1 MNNKTK
7 DYICSLLFLFTGI
20 FVFVNSINIVPLMGK
35 DLGSGFMPKV
45 IGVSLVVISLIKL
58 VLVFY
63 NSKNYKEE
71 TKKEDIDSKGGLLTI
86 GISLFYVVTFEL
98 LGFITSTIIYLFF
111 QMIILSNEKNRN
123 LKLFGVIS
131 IGFSVFLYVLFV
143 YVINRPLPIGI
154 LGF

>member
-1 MNNKTK
+1 MNNKTR
-7 DYICSLLFLFTGI
+7 DYICSLLFLFSGI
-20 FVFVNSINIVPLMGK
+20 FIFINSIDIVPLMGK

-86 GISLFYVVTFEL
+86 GISLFYIITFNF
-98 LGFITSTIIYLFF
+98 LGFITSTILYLFF
-111 QMIILSNEKNRN
+111 QMLILSNEKNRN
-123 LKLFGVIS
+123 IKLFAVIS
-131 IGFSVFLYVLFV
+131 IGFSVFLYILFV
-143 YVINRPLPIGI
+143 YVISKPLPVGI